1 MKFPINIQSISDL
14 ITNSSSEVFICSVSG
29 DPNSVCDSLQEFID
43 ELMRLCGYDGY
54 DYAGAEVYV
63 ADSDGRD
70 KWYDYSWKE
79 GDVIV
84 ESREDNSIPYVI
96 MEALKNL
103 PYIPRFENEVTNIKR
118 HHLG

>member
-29 DPNSVCDSLQEFID
+29 DPNSVCSSLQEFID
-43 ELMRLCGYDGY
+43 ELMQLCGYDGY
-54 DYAGAEVYV
+54 EYAGVEVYV

-84 ESREDNSIPYVI
+84 ESRGENSIPPVV
-96 MEALKNL
+96 MDALTKVWR
-103 PYIPRFENEVTNIKR
+103 IPRFEQEVTEVIR
-118 HHLG
+118 RHLG

>member
-1 MKFPINIQSISDL
+1 MKRVINIQSISDL

-29 DPNSVCDSLQEFID
+29 DPNSVRDDLQEFLD
-43 ELMRLCGYDGY
+43 ELMQLLGYDGY

-63 ADSDGRD
+63 VDSDGRD

-79 GDVIV
+79 GNVLI
-84 ESREDNSIPYVI
+84 ESRGDNSIPSIVMETLLELNYV
-96 MEALKNL
+96 
-103 PYIPRFENEVTNIKR
+103 PRFENKITNVER